1 MVEHWGLE
9 LLYAFGRMFLNP
21 LLYWVLIL
29 LMIAGARRLKQ
40 ERTNFG
46 VKIFDYFNE
55 INGSFWF
62 AILFG
67 LLLSTL
73 TIGLGFVV
81 TPEVIIVLS
90 IVTIL
95 LSITGSFQ
103 FLSPAYT
110 LGFTFFICLLL
121 PILPLQLVTK
131 FVNVGE
137 VLSTKQFTIIT
148 LLIGFL
154 MIVESMLIYQAK
166 MNHVYPAVTLG
177 ERGIWLGEQQ
187 LKRLAVI
194 PFLMFIPANEV
205 TNIGPILPYFQV
217 GEQAYY
223 IVIIPFI
230 IGVQILARYELAM
243 DAKQLL
249 AKQKLYLALL
259 VLVIGIASYFY
270 YLLSFLAIVIALI
283 GTEWIMYRNR
293 LRNQYIAPYFGPV
306 NEGVKVL
313 GTIPKSRAAE
323 LQILPGEIIRKVN
336 GIKVSDSQQFY
347 KALQQSGAFFKLDVV
362 DKNNEV
368 RFIQSAF
375 YAEDHHG
382 LGILFSE
389 APFGERHKERYE
401 QLSQL

>member
-1 MVEHWGLE
+1 MVEHWGLQ

-21 LLYWVLIL
+21 LLYWALIL
-29 LMIAGARRLKQ
+29 LMIAGARRLKR

-62 AILFG
+62 ALLFG
-67 LLLSTL
+67 LLLSIL
-73 TIGLGFVV
+73 TIVFGFVLG
-81 TPEVIIVLS
+81 PEVIIVLA

-110 LGFTFFICLLL
+110 LGCTFFICLLL
-121 PILPLQLVTK
+121 PILPLQSMTTLLQ
-131 FVNVGE
+131 VGE
-137 VLSTKQFTIIT
+137 PLSTKQFTIIT
-148 LLIGFL
+148 ILIGLFMIAESLLI
-154 MIVESMLIYQAK
+154 YRAK

-194 PFLMFIPANEV
+194 PFLMFIPANEL
-205 TNIGPILPYFQV
+205 TNVGPILPYFQL
-217 GEQAYY
+217 GEDAYY
-223 IVIIPFI
+223 IVIVPFI
-230 IGVQILARYELAM
+230 MGAQILTRYGLAM

-249 AKQKLYLALL
+249 AKQKLYLSL
-259 VLVIGIASYFY
+259 VVLGLGIASYFY
-270 YLLSFLAIVIALI
+270 SLLSFLAIVLALI
-283 GTEWIMYRNR
+283 GTEWIMYCNR
-293 LRNQYIAPYFGPV
+293 LRNQYEAAYFGPV

-323 LQILPGEIIRKVN
+323 LEILPGEIITKVN
-336 GIKVSDSQQFY
+336 GIKVADSQQFY
-347 KALQQSGAFFKLDVV
+347 KALQQSGAFFKLDVL